1 VVLCEPSVALC
12 VTKNEELTQ
21 SNTAAAQSYTEEI
34 HWILSVLSENFSIFV
49 VKEFFI
55 YKDMKKLVIL
65 TGAGMSS
72 ESGIKTFRDS
82 GGLWE
87 EYDVN
92 EVATPRAW
100 AKNRDLVL
108 RFYNERRRQLELS
121 KPNKGHLGLARL
133 EKYFDVQIIT
143 QNIDDLHER
152 AGSTKI
158 LHLHGE
164 LTKARSTADKSLI
177 YDIGY
182 KDINPGDCCEKGS
195 QLRPHIVWFGEEVPM
210 MDEAANLA
218 GNADIFVVVG
228 SSLNVYPAAGLINYA
243 PAKASL
249 WLIDPKEV
257 VIPINRKVEVIMENA
272 STGIAVL
279 TERLLKMT

>member
-1 VVLCEPSVALC
+1 MMIA
-12 VTKNEELTQ
+12 
-21 SNTAAAQSYTEEI
+21 
-34 HWILSVLSENFSIFV
+34 
-49 VKEFFI
+49 
-55 YKDMKKLVIL
+55 MKKLVVL

-92 EVATPRAW
+92 EVATPQAW
-100 AKNRDLVL
+100 MKNRNLVL
-108 RFYNERRRQLELS
+108 RFYNERRRQLTSS
-121 KPNKGHLGLARL
+121 KPNEGHLGLSML

-164 LTKARSTADKSLI
+164 LTKARSSVDPGLV

-182 KDINPGDCCEKGS
+182 IDINPGDNCEKGS
-195 QLRPHIVWFGEEVPM
+195 QLRPHIVWFGEEVPL
-210 MDEAANLA
+210 MDEAATHTA
-218 GNADIFVVVG
+218 DADIFVVVG

-243 PAKASL
+243 PAGASL

-257 VIPINRKVEVIMENA
+257 IIPVNRKVEVIKEKA
-272 STGIAVL
+272 SAGVRIL
-279 TERLLKMT
+279 TERLLKMCI